1 MEDKKGIFTMNMDN
15 TFLTNLIS
23 DMSLEEKIGLTLTV
37 ISEGGTYLPANEGL
51 IRDYNC
57 GGLRV
62 VPAVRYGQQLF
73 VDGEKRSKGNEANE
87 RIYYPSDQ
95 KNPVDISLPH
105 FAKTLQSYHQEAL
118 QCHGIPLRIAFDQ
131 EGGVSRDLTFGGA
144 HIFPPP
150 MGLAASG
157 DPKIAYEAAKVI
169 GRMGRAVG
177 LNMIHSPVLD
187 VNVEPDNPEIYTRA
201 YSDISEVVA
210 EYAVASA
217 RGFKEVGMIATGKH
231 FPGRGDS
238 TGDAHFEIPVLDISW
253 DTLWN
258 RDLYP
263 YRVLIEEN
271 LLPVIM
277 TAHSLYPAIDPDE
290 IATLSEKV
298 LQGVLRDKMG
308 YDGVITSDA
317 IGMKGVTLKYD
328 VPDACVKALQAG
340 CDMLLMRMSTEEP
353 IGPVI
358 PKTIEKIRQAV
369 ESNELKSEELDAKV
383 YRILRSYQEA
393 GLFEADAAQSETIN
407 EVLEDP
413 HCINVAETA
422 SVRSVRVVRD
432 IDGLLPLS
440 PNQRALVIEQRIPRQ
455 FCPNNEHWYSG
466 LFYDCL
472 CKFSNELSY
481 IETGMQSTP
490 EQEAL
495 IFDHLDAFDLVII
508 TNWYYRDEIGSN
520 AELVR
525 KIIAA
530 GKKVVVVGDTPY
542 ESFSLPCEASTAVL
556 QYGVTPISIRVV
568 AEVLFGNA
576 EAEAGWPLNYQL
588 DTQMTEELAP

>member
-1 MEDKKGIFTMNMDN
+1 MNMDI
-15 TFLTNLIS
+15 TFLKGLVSN
-23 DMSLEEKIGLTLTV
+23 MSLEEKIGLTLTV

-51 IRDYNC
+51 IRDYCC

-62 VPAVRYGQQLF
+62 VPAVRYSQQLF
-73 VDGEKRSKGNEANE
+73 VDGKKRDAGDEIQE
-87 RIYYPSDQ
+87 RIYYPTGHKD
-95 KNPVDISLPH
+95 PVSISLPK
-105 FAKTLQSYHQEAL
+105 FADTLNRYHQTAL
-118 QCHGIPLRIAFDQ
+118 QNHGIPLRVAFDQ

-150 MGLAASG
+150 MGLAASD
-157 DPKIAYEAAKVI
+157 DPKVAYEAAKVI

-187 VNVEPDNPEIYTRA
+187 INVEPDNPEIYTRA
-201 YSDISEVVA
+201 YSDIPEVVA
-210 EYAVASA
+210 EFATASA

-238 TGDAHFEIPVLDISW
+238 SCDAHFEIPILDVPW

-263 YRVLIEEN
+263 YRVLIEED
-271 LLPVIM
+271 LLPIIM
-277 TAHSLYPAIDPDE
+277 TAHSIYPAVDQDE
-290 IATLSEKV
+290 IATLSEKM
-298 LQGVLRDKMG
+298 LKGVLRDKMG

-340 CDMLLMRMSTEEP
+340 CDMLLMRMSTDEP

-369 ESNELKSEELDAKV
+369 ESNILKSEELDAKV
-383 YRILRSYQEA
+383 YRILKSYLDA
-393 GLFEADAAQSETIN
+393 GLFEADASSGETIE

-413 HCINVAETA
+413 HCKDIAEVAST
-422 SVRSVRVVRD
+422 RSVRVVRD
-432 IDGLLPLS
+432 NEGVLPL
-440 PNQRALVIEQRIPRQ
+440 PAGRRALVVEQRIPRQ
-455 FCPNNEHWYSG
+455 FCPNNEHWYAG
-466 LFYDCL
+466 MFYDHL
-472 CKFSNELSY
+472 CEFSDELSY
-481 IETGMQSTP
+481 IETGMQCTP
-490 EQEAL
+490 EQEEL
-495 IFDHLDAFDLVII
+495 IFKHLDAFDLVIM

-520 AELVR
+520 TELVR
-525 KIIAA
+525 RITAA
-530 GKKVVVVGDTPY
+530 GKQVVVVGDTPY
-542 ESFSLPCEASTAVL
+542 ENFSLPAEVGTAVL

-568 AEVLFGNA
+568 AEILFGKT
-576 EAEAGWPLNYQL
+576 EAVAGWPLNYRL
-588 DTQMTEELAP
+588 DAAFAEETD

>member
-1 MEDKKGIFTMNMDN
+1 MGDRKGMCTMSMDN
-15 TFLTNLIS
+15 TFLKDLVS
-23 DMSLEEKIGLTLTV
+23 GMSLAEKIGLTLTV

-51 IRDYNC
+51 IRDYCC

-73 VDGEKRSKGNEANE
+73 VDGEKRATGQEAQE
-87 RIYYPSDQ
+87 RIYYPTGHKD
-95 KNPVDISLPH
+95 PVDISLPQ
-105 FAKTLQSYHQEAL
+105 FSKTLRRYHQEAL
-118 QCHGIPLRIAFDQ
+118 QRHGIPLRIAFDQ

-201 YSDISEVVA
+201 YSDIPEVVA
-210 EYAVASA
+210 EYAAASA
-217 RGFKEVGMIATGKH
+217 RGFKEVGMMATGKH

-238 TGDAHFEIPVLDISW
+238 TGDAHFEIPELDIPW

-277 TAHSLYPAIDPDE
+277 TAHSLYPAVDPDE
-290 IATLSEKV
+290 IATLSEKM
-298 LQGVLRDKMG
+298 LQGMLRDKMG

-340 CDMLLMRMSTEEP
+340 CDMLLMRMSTDEP

-358 PKTIEKIRQAV
+358 PKTIDKIRQAV
-369 ESNELKSEELDAKV
+369 ESNALKSEELDAKV
-383 YRILRSYQEA
+383 YRILKSYLEA
-393 GLFEADAAQSETIN
+393 GLFEADATHGETIN
-407 EVLEDP
+407 DVLDDP
-413 HCINVAETA
+413 HCITVAETA
-422 SVRSVRVVRD
+422 SARSVRLVRD
-432 IDGLLPLS
+432 NDDLLPL
-440 PNQRALVIEQRIPRQ
+440 PANRRALVIEQRIPRQ
-455 FCPNNEHWYSG
+455 FCPNNEHWYAG
-466 LFYDCL
+466 LFYDRL
-472 CKFSNELSY
+472 CEFSNELSY
-481 IETGMQSTP
+481 IETGMQCSP
-490 EQEAL
+490 EQESL
-495 IFDHLDAFDLVII
+495 IFEHLDKFDLVII

-520 AELVR
+520 TELVR

-530 GKKVVVVGDTPY
+530 GKQVIVVADTPY
-542 ESFSLPCEASTAVL
+542 ETFSLPREAGTAVL
-556 QYGVTPISIRVV
+556 QYGVTPNSIRVV
-568 AEVLFGNA
+568 AEVLFGRT
-576 EAEAGWPLNYQL
+576 EAVAGWPLNYRL
-588 DTQMTEELAP
+588 DAEKAQEVV